1 MVSRYNPTQRKVL
14 HLAVNA
20 CLAPICSLHGAAVT
34 TVEGIGSTR
43 TRLHPV
49 QERLAKAHGSQ
60 CGFCTPGIVMSM
72 YTLLRN
78 HPTPDMEQLEAAFQ
92 GNLCRCT
99 GYRPILEGYKTFTKE
114 FQGCCGGMAG
124 NGCCRNGQNGQA
136 ANGQAANGQ
145 ASNGHAANGQAANG
159 QTSNGHAVNGQATNG
174 QTSNGHAVNGQAT
187 NGDTGNGWNEDVS
200 KELFQ
205 VSEFQPLDPTQ
216 EPIFPPELMKT
227 ESSELTTLKFA
238 GERVTWIKPA
248 TFKEVLELKAKN
260 PRAKLV
266 IGNSEIGVEVKFKNC
281 EYPLIIAP
289 GHLPEINF
297 HRYTE
302 HGITFGAGCTLT
314 YLNDT
319 LAEAIHDLPEHQTRL
334 FAAIVEMLR
343 WFAGHQIRN
352 VGCIGG
358 NIVTAS
364 PISDL
369 NPIFL
374 SAGCTVT
381 VMSHQGGSRVVKM
394 DHAFFP
400 GYRKTA
406 LTPEEVMVSLDVP
419 FTKEVFVIVL
429 LQSKPTPINMAT
441 GDSRDQE
448 GLYAKLSVTPTATRE
463 EIVDSYQKEVLL
475 YHEQAAKLNRKDPAR
490 KEAEYRYREV
500 SDAFTILSDLSY
512 RQQYDDSQVV
522 PDLPTFT
529 RKALKNPKNYC
540 VKHNKQSITVFL
552 PNNLAKVWLEKC
564 EEHHGTQ
571 ATNGGHCAQVGGQS
585 NYFDLRPTCF

>member
-99 GYRPILEGYKTFTKE
+99 GYRPILEGYKTFTTE

-124 NGCCRNGQNGQA
+124 NDCCRNGQNGQAANGEASNGHAVNGQAANGQAANGHTANGQA

-145 ASNGHAANGQAANG
+145 AASEQA
-159 QTSNGHAVNGQATNG
+159 V
-174 QTSNGHAVNGQAT
+174 
-187 NGDTGNGWNEDVS
+187 NGDTGNGLNVNVS
-200 KELFQ
+200 KTLFQ
-205 VSEFQPLDPTQ
+205 VSEFRPFDPTQ
-216 EPIFPPELMKT
+216 EPIFPPELMKD
-227 ESSELTTLKFA
+227 EGSDLTTLKFV
-238 GERVTWIKPA
+238 GERVTWIKPE

-260 PRAKLV
+260 PHAKLV
-266 IGNSEIGVEVKFKNC
+266 VGNSEI
-281 EYPLIIAP
+281 

-319 LAEAIHDLPEHQTRL
+319 LAEAIDNLPEHQTRL

-381 VMSHQGGSRVVKM
+381 AMSHQGGSHVVKM

-419 FTKEVFVIVL
+419 FTKESEYFLAYKQAKRRDDDIAIVNAAFRVQFEEGTNVIQDIALSFGGMAPTSVMARNTANRLIGLKWDNDL
-429 LQSKPTPINMAT
+429 LPEACSCLEDDLPLPPSVPGGMVEFRRTLTTSFFFKFF
-441 GDSRDQE
+441 
-448 GLYAKLSVTPTATRE
+448 LSVQQRLNLKDVPPPYRSAC
-463 EIVDSYQKEVLL
+463 SL
-475 YHEQAAKLNRKDPAR
+475 YH
-490 KEAEYRYREV
+490 REP
-500 SDAFTILSDLSY
+500 L
-512 RQQYDDSQVV
+512 
-522 PDLPTFT
+522 
-529 RKALKNPKNYC
+529 
-540 VKHNKQSITVFL
+540 
-552 PNNLAKVWLEKC
+552 
-564 EEHHGTQ
+564 HGTQ
-571 ATNGGHCAQVGGQS
+571 MYQEVPEGQAREDAVGRPIMHLSALKQVTGESVYTDDMSPIQGE
-585 NYFDLRPTCF
+585 D